1 MDVCTEQAYQRCIA
15 ELTHQL
21 AERDARIVDLRAQV
35 ADMSVKVAV
44 LTQQATNSNGDA
56 FGLTP
61 TANNREIVSF
71 CPTAWW

>member
-44 LTQQATNSNGDA
+44 LTQQATALLAPSGPA
-56 FGLTP
+56 VQELLEFLQAAIP
-61 TANNREIVSF
+61 
-71 CPTAWW
+71 